1 MSNVGNRVNNKG
13 HVGKAGAKPKPEG
26 KKKNPV
32 TVYIEQDKIDEH
44 GGIEKAREIA
54 RETLNSPSAPL
65 A

>member
-32 TVYIEQDKIDEH
+32 TVYIEADQIKKL
-44 GGIEKAREIA
+44 GGIEEARKIA
-54 RETLNSPSAPL
+54 KKILE
-65 A
+65 